1 MGHRKTAI
9 AVLLAAVAVTL
20 VCVFDRDVLHF
31 LGWDGQTSDN
41 YAAWSGSVPAF
52 ISAAG
57 LSSIAGGMWHHLNC
71 GAPGCLWFGRYPDSR
86 GVKWCW
92 RHHPDHKDLKPTLE
106 LLHRLHH
113 EHVRRQAPPQ
123 ERM

>member
-31 LGWDGQTSDN
+31 LGWDGQTSDY

-52 ISAAG
+52 ISAACSVALYFWCASCAVG
-57 LSSIAGGMWHHLNC
+57 IKLLQFQSVGNRAGSQ
-71 GAPGCLWFGRYPDSR
+71 DSLR
-86 GVKWCW
+86 
-92 RHHPDHKDLKPTLE
+92 RPTLDV
-106 LLHRLHH
+106 LNKT
-113 EHVRRQAPPQ
+113 PP
-123 ERM
+123 ESSSGSST